1 MKGPFCGY
9 FTLYCDKSFL
19 VPFPPVLSKGAP
31 LSLHAIASQC
41 DMPKTSPSQPHPPRI
56 AISLDVNQGFKRHQ
70 ESYAG
75 CQQYADAAGWH
86 CTIEP
91 AIDRVLL
98 GGRGRPPFDGILARA
113 TPEIAKAARK
123 KNVPLVNIWLNSPV
137 EELPSVFPDF
147 KGAGILAAEHLL
159 ARGFRQLAY
168 LGYLGDIDSRL
179 QLEGMEKVTRRE
191 NCGLTSQRFSRTS
204 MTGPARGWNQFV
216 TKIQSWIESW
226 QPPIGVLVC
235 NDVFCRYLIDI
246 CRSKKLHVSE
256 EVAIVGTYNESEICS
271 APSPS
276 LTSIDMN
283 CSQVGYRAAA
293 LLDRL
298 MSGGKPPPDPVM
310 VAPAELVPR
319 QSTDLLAT
327 DDPVVTKALRFIAEH
342 THERIGVKQVVHA
355 AGINRRS
362 LERRFRESLNR
373 TISDEI
379 TRLRLER
386 AKRRMV
392 GTSAPMKDVAVEAGF
407 RNADHFYKVFNRIEG
422 IPPTQFRV
430 ERQKVFLQD

>member
-1 MKGPFCGY
+1 MK
-9 FTLYCDKSFL
+9 
-19 VPFPPVLSKGAP
+19 
-31 LSLHAIASQC
+31 IAFQY
-41 DMPKTSPSQPHPPRI
+41 DMPKTSPSQPRPPRI
-56 AISLDVNQGFKRHQ
+56 AISLEMDQGFKRHQ

-98 GGRGRPPFDGILARA
+98 GNRGRIPFDGILARA
-113 TPEIAKAARK
+113 TPEITEAARK

-147 KGAGILAAEHLL
+147 KGAGMLAAEHLL
-159 ARGFRQLAY
+159 ARGFRQFAY

-179 QLEGMEKVTRRE
+179 QVEGMRKVTRRE
-191 NCGLTSQRFSRTS
+191 NCNLTTHRFSRTS
-204 MTGPARGWNQFV
+204 MEGPARGWKQFV
-216 TKIQSWIESW
+216 TGIQSWIESW

-246 CRSKKLHVSE
+246 CRSKGLHVSE
-256 EVAIVGTYNESEICS
+256 EVAIVGTYNESEICN
-271 APSPS
+271 APSPT

-283 CSQVGYRAAA
+283 CSQIGYRAAA

-298 MSGGKPPPDPVM
+298 MSGGKAPLDPVM

-319 QSTDLLAT
+319 QSTDLLAA
-327 DDPVVTKALRFIAEH
+327 DDPVVTEALRFIAEH

-355 AGINRRS
+355 VGINRRS

-373 TISDEI
+373 TIADEI

-392 GTSAPMKDVAVEAGF
+392 ETSAPMKDVAVDAGF

>member
-1 MKGPFCGY
+1 M
-9 FTLYCDKSFL
+9 
-19 VPFPPVLSKGAP
+19 
-31 LSLHAIASQC
+31 
-41 DMPKTSPSQPHPPRI
+41 
-56 AISLDVNQGFKRHQ
+56 
-70 ESYAG
+70 
-75 CQQYADAAGWH
+75 
-86 CTIEP
+86 
-91 AIDRVLL
+91 
-98 GGRGRPPFDGILARA
+98 PFDGILARA

-123 KNVPLVNIWLNSPV
+123 KNIPLVNIWLNSPV

-147 KGAGILAAEHLL
+147 TGSGILAAEHLL

-168 LGYLGDIDSRL
+168 LGWAGEVGSRL
-179 QLEGMEKVTRRE
+179 QAEGMRKVTSRE
-191 NCGLTSQRFSRTS
+191 NCNLTTHRFSRTS
-204 MTGPARGWNQFV
+204 MEGPARGWEKFV
-216 TKIQSWIESW
+216 TEIQSWIESW
-226 QPPIGVLVC
+226 QLPIGLLVC
-235 NDVFCRYLIDI
+235 NDIICRYLMDV
-246 CRSKKLHVSE
+246 CRLKGLHISQ
-256 EVAIVGTYNESEICS
+256 EVAIVGTYNESEICN
-271 APSPS
+271 APPPT

-283 CSQVGYRAAA
+283 CAQVGYRAAA

-298 MSGGKPPPDPVM
+298 MSGGKPPLDPVM
-310 VAPAELVPR
+310 VAPAELIPR
-319 QSTDLLAT
+319 QSTDLLAA
-327 DDPVVTKALRFIAEH
+327 DDPVITKSLRFIAEH
-342 THERIGVKQVVHA
+342 THERIGVKEVVHA

-392 GTSAPMKDVAVEAGF
+392 ETSAPMKDVAVDAGF

>member
-1 MKGPFCGY
+1 MR
-9 FTLYCDKSFL
+9 L
-19 VPFPPVLSKGAP
+19 P
-31 LSLHAIASQC
+31 LN
-41 DMPKTSPSQPHPPRI
+41 DMPKTSSTQSRPRRV
-56 AISLDVNQGFKRHQ
+56 ALSLEMDWGFKRHQ

-75 CQQYADAAGWH
+75 CQQYADTAGWH

-91 AIDRVLL
+91 AIDRVLM
-98 GGRGRPPFDGILARA
+98 GSRGSIPFDGILARA

-123 KNVPLVNIWLNSPV
+123 KNIPLVNIWLNSPM
-137 EELPSVFPDF
+137 EELPSVFPNF
-147 KGAGILAAEHLL
+147 KGSGILAAEHLL

-168 LGYLGDIDSRL
+168 LGWAGEVGSRL
-179 QLEGMEKVTRRE
+179 QVEGMRKVTSRE
-191 NCGLTSQRFSRTS
+191 NCNLTTHRFSRTS
-204 MTGPARGWNQFV
+204 MEGPARGWGKFV
-216 TKIQSWIESW
+216 REIQSWIESW
-226 QPPIGVLVC
+226 QLPIGLLVC
-235 NDVFCRYLIDI
+235 NDIICRYLMDI
-246 CRSKKLHVSE
+246 CRSKGLHVSE
-256 EVAIVGTYNESEICS
+256 EVAIVGTYNESEICN
-271 APSPS
+271 APPPT

-298 MSGGKPPPDPVM
+298 MSGGEPPLDPLV
-310 VAPAELVPR
+310 VEPAELVPR

-342 THERIGVKQVVHA
+342 THERIGVNQVVHA

-362 LERRFRESLNR
+362 LERRFRESLDR

-392 GTSAPMKDVAVEAGF
+392 ETSAPMKDVAVDAGF